1 MLTVGICGLIER
13 IDSLEKIFNELS
25 SQGAKVIAVIDNRQ
39 KSLGFKRNYL
49 LEKVTTDI
57 VSFVDD
63 DDRIDKKYVETIL
76 REFTDC
82 DLLTFRTQHYQDGS
96 KTLPVVYS
104 SEFRKQKNLLDR
116 YERYPNAICVWK
128 TDLIKKIG
136 FSDIT
141 FGEDS
146 EFGER
151 VSLMKIKEKRIKDI
165 LYHHQYDT
173 VKSLSNVRNESDEVI
188 ELSFEVDRFNAN
200 DYKHL
205 TNHLITCYRY

>member
-1 MLTVGICGLIER
+1 MLTVGICGLLER

-39 KSLGFKRNYL
+39 KTLGFKRNYL
-49 LEKVTTDI
+49 LSQVKTDI

-63 DDRIDKKYVETIL
+63 DDTVDKRYVETIL
-76 REFTDC
+76 REFSG
-82 DLLTFRTQHYQDGS
+82 DLLTFRTQHYQDGE

-116 YERYPNAICVWK
+116 YERYPNAICVWR
-128 TDLIKKIG
+128 TELIKSIG

-151 VSLMKIKEKRIKDI
+151 VSLMKLKEKRINDI
-165 LYHHQYDT
+165 LYHHQYSTKESKST
-173 VKSLSNVRNESDEVI
+173 VIADSTNVEEV
-188 ELSFEVDRFNAN
+188 SFKIDKFNAN
-200 DYKHL
+200 DYRHLTKHL
-205 TNHLITCYRY
+205 IICYQY